1 MKNQKLAP
9 GVLEQIGP
17 SDEQWMENWETV
29 LHNFDVLHWW
39 VHVGRDL
46 YPLIF
51 PVALLILSVP
61 DSNGKQERTFS
72 AASWMDGRLSK
83 RQSGMTF
90 QSKVLLYKNK
100 GFLEKYKDIIKQAYT
115 KDAEKRTRE
124 LLRLSSAIREAAVL
138 DEETQLFMDAFD
150 GFDSDSED

>member
-1 MKNQKLAP
+1 
-9 GVLEQIGP
+9 
-17 SDEQWMENWETV
+17 MENWETV
-29 LHNFDVLHWW
+29 SHNFDVLHWW

-72 AASWMDGRLSK
+72 AASWMDGKLSK

-90 QSKVLLYKNK
+90 QSIYKNK
-100 GFLEKYKDIIKQAYT
+100 GFLEKYKDIIKKACT
-115 KDAEKRTRE
+115 KDSERKTRE

-138 DEETQLFMDAFD
+138 DKETELFMDAFD
-150 GFDSDSED
+150 GFDSDSDD